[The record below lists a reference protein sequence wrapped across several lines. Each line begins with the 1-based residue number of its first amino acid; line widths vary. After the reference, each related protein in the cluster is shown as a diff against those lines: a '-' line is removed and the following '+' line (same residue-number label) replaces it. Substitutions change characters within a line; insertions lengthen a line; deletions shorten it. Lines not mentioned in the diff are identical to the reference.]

1 MKQAS
6 ILLNLVLGDNE
17 TLASILL
24 NLVLGDNETS
34 IHLIKYIVG

>member
-6 ILLNLVLGDNE
+6 ILLNLLLGENE

-24 NLVLGDNETS
+24 NLLLGDSETS
-34 IHLIKYIVG
+34 FRLIKSIVG